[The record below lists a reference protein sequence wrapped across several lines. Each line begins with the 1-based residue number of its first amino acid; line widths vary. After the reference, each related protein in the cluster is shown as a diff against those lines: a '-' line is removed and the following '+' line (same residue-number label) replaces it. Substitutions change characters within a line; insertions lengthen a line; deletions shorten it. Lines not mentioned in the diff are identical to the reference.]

1 MNTAPSHLRELS
13 LRQLF
18 AAEAVPAAERQHLE
32 HCGECR
38 ARLEGL
44 REEQQ
49 QFEAEISFERFAGGV
64 ERAARETKQAPSSS
78 QASAWR
84 WSVALAASLVLV
96 VLGARGGLFKISEG
110 RTNRIKSGAEIEA
123 VPNVAVRGRAGD
135 RLPLGVGGSELWRLP
150 HFGDLRG
157 ELAPLELGADLP
169 FIPVRS
175 VLVYGVP
182 SDKVRGEHAHKT
194 LHEYLVCLRGSCSVA
209 LDDGHSRDEVVL
221 DTPTVGL
228 HIPPR
233 LWRVHY
239 KYSPDAVLLVLCSST
254 YDANDYIRDYE
265 EFLRVVRNNGN

>member
-110 RTNRIKSGAEIEA
+110 RTNRIKSGAEIEVVVRGAGTGLQRTVAAGLA
-123 VPNVAVRGRAGD
+123 VPEPLLAGEQVRIGYRAGD
-135 RLPLGVGGSELWRLP
+135 FRYVAALSIDANGAVMLIYPEAGQSALAEGGDGLVYLPGSLEFTGHGLERVIVVLSNEPLPLDVLSRAGEEAYRAAGNDLSRLSP
-150 HFGDLRG
+150 LAVPG
-157 ELAPLELGADLP
+157 EQFQRTFVKP
-169 FIPVRS
+169 
-175 VLVYGVP
+175 
-182 SDKVRGEHAHKT
+182 
-194 LHEYLVCLRGSCSVA
+194 
-209 LDDGHSRDEVVL
+209 
-221 DTPTVGL
+221 
-228 HIPPR
+228 
-233 LWRVHY
+233 
-239 KYSPDAVLLVLCSST
+239 
-254 YDANDYIRDYE
+254 
-265 EFLRVVRNNGN
+265 